1 MSTKLESLEGALKEA
16 LADKLQSI
24 DCAFGEITIV
34 VKSSDYLSAMQIL
47 RDDQRLQFSQLTDL
61 CGMDYST

>member
-24 DCAFGEITIV
+24 DRALGEITIV
-34 VKSSDYLSAMQIL
+34 VKSADY
-47 RDDQRLQFSQLTDL
+47 
-61 CGMDYST
+61 